1 MNAINL
7 VNVSKSF
14 GALKVLKGINL
25 NVKSGEIVS
34 IIGPSGSGKST
45 LLRSIIK
52 LEEIDEGI
60 IEIKEKTIVNIKQE
74 KKEKV
79 EKDVL
84 NNSLKSI
91 GMVFQN
97 FNLFPHKTVMENIM
111 EAPRVVK
118 KMSREKAEKNC
129 HELLSMVG
137 LLDKKHSYPCELSG
151 GQKQR
156 VAIARA
162 LAMNPDVLLFDEPTS
177 ALDPELVREVLQVI
191 SKLAKESGKTMI
203 IVTHEIAF
211 ALEVSNRMVFMDKG
225 EILEDSTPEKMKNT
239 VNTRIKAF
247 FEFIFY
253 NCES

>member
-7 VNVSKSF
+7 INVNKNF
-14 GALKVLKGINL
+14 GKLRVLKCINL
-25 NVKSGEIVS
+25 NIESGEIVS

-45 LLRSIIK
+45 LLRTIMK

-60 IEIKEKTIVNIKQE
+60 IKIKEEAIANVEEGIKV
-74 KKEKV
+74 KIPKA
-79 EKDVL
+79 VL
-84 NNSLKSI
+84 SSSLKNL

-111 EAPRVVK
+111 EAPVMVK
-118 KMSREKAEKNC
+118 KMSKEESIGKAE
-129 HELLSMVG
+129 ELLDMVG
-137 LLDKKHSYPCELSG
+137 LLDKKNSYPSELSG

-162 LAMNPDVLLFDEPTS
+162 LAMKPDILLFDKPTS

-191 SKLAKESGKTMI
+191 RKLAKESGKTMV

-211 ALEVSNRMVFMDKG
+211 AMDISSRVIFMDNG
-225 EILEDSTPEKMKNT
+225 EIVEDSTPEKIKNT
-239 VNTRIKAF
+239 TNERVKAF
-247 FEFIFY
+247 LQNIT
-253 NCES
+253 

>member
-14 GALKVLKGINL
+14 GDLSVLKGINL
-25 NVKSGEIVS
+25 NVKSGEVVS

-60 IEIKEKTIVNIKQE
+60 IEIKEKAIVNIKQG

-84 NNSLKSI
+84 NKYVKSI

-111 EAPRVVK
+111 EAPRVVQK
-118 KMSREKAEKNC
+118 ISREEGEKKGE
-129 HELLSMVG
+129 ELLSMVG
-137 LLDKKHSYPCELSG
+137 LLEKKHSYPCELSG

-162 LAMNPDVLLFDEPTS
+162 LAMNPDILLFDEPTS

-191 SKLAKESGKTMI
+191 NKLAKESGKTMV

-211 ALEVSNRMVFMDKG
+211 ALEISNRMVFMDKG
-225 EILEDSTPEKMKNT
+225 EILEDSTPEKMRNT
-239 VNTRIKAF
+239 VNKRIKVF
-247 FEFIFY
+247 FERK
-253 NCES
+253 

>member
-14 GALKVLKGINL
+14 GALEVLKGINL

-45 LLRSIIK
+45 LLRSLIK

-60 IEIKEKTIVNIKQE
+60 IEIKEKTIVNIKQG

-118 KMSREKAEKNC
+118 KMTREKAEKNC
-129 HELLSMVG
+129 QELLSMVG

-239 VNTRIKAF
+239 VNTRIKGF

>member
-60 IEIKEKTIVNIKQE
+60 IEIKEKTIVNIKQG

-118 KMSREKAEKNC
+118 KMPREKVEKNC
-129 HELLSMVG
+129 QELLSMVG

-239 VNTRIKAF
+239 VNTRIKGF

>member
-14 GALKVLKGINL
+14 GDLSVLKGINL
-25 NVKSGEIVS
+25 NVKSGEVVS

-60 IEIKEKTIVNIKQE
+60 IEIKEKAIVNIKQG

-84 NNSLKSI
+84 NKYVKSI

-111 EAPRVVK
+111 EAPRVVQK
-118 KMSREKAEKNC
+118 ISREEGEKKGE
-129 HELLSMVG
+129 ELLSMVG
-137 LLDKKHSYPCELSG
+137 LLEKKHSYPCELSG

-162 LAMNPDVLLFDEPTS
+162 LAMNPDILLFDEPTS

-191 SKLAKESGKTMI
+191 NKLAKESGKTMV

-211 ALEVSNRMVFMDKG
+211 ALEISNRMVFMDKG
-225 EILEDSTPEKMKNT
+225 EILEDSTPEKMRNT
-239 VNTRIKAF
+239 VNKRIKGF
-247 FEFIFY
+247 FERK
-253 NCES
+253 